1 MYVYR
6 YEKLCVASAMH
17 AAGACITSN
26 FAVEQRVRGTVSSLV
41 SESSCRKTRMSSH
54 IVAGV
59 YLSYTYTGGSSSRH
73 TPPSRWR
80 ETVSCLV
87 YLSHLIQRTENWRR
101 LKITLMYNGSPGK
114 VCFFLER
121 CADGRT
127 KNHASFSPGNAA
139 SSMTNANL
147 SPALWSSASVA
158 INTTQEQV
166 VKARRTYT
174 DGEKKPNRRIMS
186 WFPGEML
193 HHQGQSKSAS
203 CFDEHCASRNSS
215 KAIRSFS
222 GPRVLLMR
230 LWIAD
235 V

>member
-1 MYVYR
+1 MKQLPCLPFPFDSKNR
-6 YEKLCVASAMH
+6 KLEATQNYIDVQWMH
-17 AAGACITSN
+17 
-26 FAVEQRVRGTVSSLV
+26 
-41 SESSCRKTRMSSH
+41 
-54 IVAGV
+54 
-59 YLSYTYTGGSSSRH
+59 
-73 TPPSRWR
+73 
-80 ETVSCLV
+80 
-87 YLSHLIQRTENWRR
+87 
-101 LKITLMYNGSPGK
+101 
-114 VCFFLER
+114 LER
-121 CADGRT
+121 CVSTHSSRAGKTQTIIDLERADGRT
-127 KNHASFSPGNAA
+127 KDHASFSPGNAA

-158 INTTQEQV
+158 IKTTQEQV